1 MKFTMPRQETVQKIF
16 KEYALITASTLLM
29 AVGIYF
35 FKFPNNF
42 TFGGVTGLAV
52 VVSQVMPI
60 SPSTVNFI
68 VNLLLLILGFLFL
81 GKGFGVRTVYSSML
95 LSVALSGMEYFWP
108 LDKPLT
114 DDPMLELVFAI
125 VLPGLVLPSCST
137 LARRAAAPM
146 LLR

>member
-68 VNLLLLILGFLFL
+68 AVSYTHLIAP
-81 GKGFGVRTVYSSML
+81 R
-95 LSVALSGMEYFWP
+95 SVTINA
-108 LDKPLT
+108 
-114 DDPMLELVFAI
+114 
-125 VLPGLVLPSCST
+125 ST
-137 LARRAAAPM
+137 PTFCTNAR
-146 LLR
+146 

>member
-81 GKGFGVRTVYSSML
+81 GK
-95 LSVALSGMEYFWP
+95 
-108 LDKPLT
+108 
-114 DDPMLELVFAI
+114 
-125 VLPGLVLPSCST
+125 
-137 LARRAAAPM
+137 
-146 LLR
+146 